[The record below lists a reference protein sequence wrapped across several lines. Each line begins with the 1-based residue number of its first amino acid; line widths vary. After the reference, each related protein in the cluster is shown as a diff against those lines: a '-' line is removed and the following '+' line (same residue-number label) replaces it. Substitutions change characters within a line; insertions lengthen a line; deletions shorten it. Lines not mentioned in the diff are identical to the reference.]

1 MISRCVVALV
11 LLCAAAV
18 PAAAQEQEVRIG
30 LGFGLAFLPLYIC
43 EDLKLIEQQ
52 AKAAH
57 LNVKASFPRLMGAG
71 QAQAE
76 IASGAIDVAPFGTA
90 PLLAAWDKGRGTPQQ
105 ILAVSGLTSLPLV
118 LLSNQADEQTIAD
131 LKPTDLIALPTL
143 TSPQMQLLEMAS
155 EKVFGRYDR
164 LRGQVVEMSHADAV
178 DALGGGQNKG
188 QDKDQEKQTGK
199 GTVTAYFSSPPYTQL
214 ALRDPGLHTILKSS
228 DVMGGKFSFLVL
240 GASKATI
247 ERQSEMPGIVAGA
260 IDEAA
265 RIIRDDP
272 RRAAQIFLT
281 HEPSG
286 TLTGSAAT
294 AVIGDI
300 KDEFGSAVYGVQ
312 TMAEF
317 LSRRGELK
325 APPKSWKDIV
335 APALLHSSSS

>member
-1 MISRCVVALV
+1 MMSRCVVTLV
-11 LLCAAAV
+11 LLWAAV
-18 PAAAQEQEVRIG
+18 APAAAQEQQVRIG

-52 AKAAH
+52 AKAVH
-57 LNVKASFPRLMGAG
+57 LDVKASFPRLMGAA

-76 IASGAIDVAPFGTA
+76 LASGSIDVAPFGTA
-90 PLLAAWDKGRGTPQQ
+90 PLLAAWEKGSGTPQQ
-105 ILAVSGLTSLPLV
+105 IFAVSGLTSLPLV
-118 LLSNQADEQTIAD
+118 LLSDQADEQTIAD
-131 LKPTDLIALPTL
+131 LKPDDRIAMPTL

-178 DALGGGQNKG
+178 DALGGGQNKE
-188 QDKDQEKQTGK
+188 QDKQAEKGK
-199 GTVTAYFSSPPYTQL
+199 VTAYFSSPPYTQL
-214 ALRDPGLHTILKSS
+214 ALRDPGVHAILKSS

-247 ERQSEMPGIVAGA
+247 ERQPQISGIVAGA

-286 TLTGSAAT
+286 TLSGAAAA
-294 AVIGDI
+294 AVIGEI
-300 KDEFGSAVYGVQ
+300 KDEFGSTVYGV
-312 TMAEF
+312 
-317 LSRRGELK
+317 
-325 APPKSWKDIV
+325 
-335 APALLHSSSS
+335 